1 MRFKGLLS
9 SICLVLCLL
18 AMPAYGQRIMEKLG
32 RGFVAVGGAT
42 GGGTLLSWRL
52 YGPEQGT
59 DVAFNVY
66 KGGTKLNAAPITTST
81 NYLDTGASGTYTLKA
96 IIGGVEEATGTTATN
111 LPNGYLEIPLKDA
124 GGRKIHLGYVGDLD
138 GDGEYDFV
146 VDRFQAGVSQY
157 VDAYKRD
164 GTFMWRVDMG
174 PNSTNTDLSL
184 SGPDT
189 ISCGHA
195 DDETVYDIDSDGKAE
210 LILRG
215 GNGMIFGDGKV
226 LNAST
231 TQTDSFIVAVDGV
244 TGAEKGTEVAVPQD
258 LKSVGNVTGHFSIAY
273 WDGVHPS
280 LYFKGK
286 AGGTAAMMDMG
297 FDFANGAWSLRFKA
311 VRTPIGDYANNHQ
324 VRCVDLDGD
333 GIDEC
338 VNGGYAI
345 KGDGSIFWNMTS
357 QGVSHGDRWHIG
369 KLDPTRAGLQG
380 WAIGQRSGYD
390 WIYYDATKG
399 TVLRKVGAG
408 TTDLA
413 RGTCGDVDPTY
424 LGYECWTGG
433 KVYNNS
439 DLSTATTLSSTAPKQ
454 IGTDAPDQNFRIFWD
469 GDVLSENLN
478 DNKITKWA
486 YPGSSGLAFTSVT
499 FTGGIYGPR
508 DAAPL
513 YGDMFGDWREE
524 VLLEQS
530 DSASMRIY
538 TTAIP
543 TDKRIYTLVHDP
555 EYRDSMCEKGYIQ
568 SHMLDYYLG
577 DGMTDPP
584 APNIKYPDGSGAA
597 GASGGSGG
605 ASGSG
610 GSTGAGGADG
620 GGPTVTGGADGGGPT
635 VTGGADGGG
644 VTLSGGATGSG
655 GSTEAGGAGGGGV
668 TLSGGA
674 TGSGGSTEAGG
685 AGGGSDIVSGG
696 TTASGGTSSGGVAA
710 TGGSGGNA
718 TTGGTTA
725 SGGTGAGGTSASG
738 GVPVSGGNAAT
749 GGTTVASTG
758 GTIATGG
765 TSAAETGGSAS
776 SGSGGAVGGQGGTV
790 HAGSDSGCSCAIGAT
805 SGRASAGYL
814 VAMLGMLCL
823 VLSRH
828 RRRRGFR
835 D

>member
-1 MRFKGLLS
+1 MRNKGFLS
-9 SICLVLCLL
+9 LFFLGICLM
-18 AMPAYGQRIMEKLG
+18 AMPAHGQRIMEKLG
-32 RGFVAVGGAT
+32 RGFVAVGGGT
-42 GGGTLLSWRL
+42 GGTLLSWRL
-52 YGPEQGT
+52 YGTEQGT

-66 KGGTKLNAAPITTST
+66 KGTAKLNTAPITNST
-81 NYLDTGASGTYTLKA
+81 NYQDSGAIGSYTLKA
-96 IIGGVEEATGTTATN
+96 IIGGIEEATGTTATN

-124 GGRKIHLGYVGDLD
+124 GGRKIHLAYVGDLD

-244 TGAEKGTEVAVPQD
+244 TGAEKGKEVAVPQD
-258 LKSVGNVTGHFSIAY
+258 LKATGNVTGHFSIAY

-297 FDFANGAWSLRFKA
+297 FDFKDAAWSLRFKA
-311 VRTPIGDYANNHQ
+311 VRTPINSYANNHQ
-324 VRCVDLDGD
+324 VRCLDLDAD

-369 KLDPTRAGLQG
+369 DLDPTRPGLEG

-424 LGYECWTGG
+424 KGYECWTGS
-433 KVYNNS
+433 KVYNNA
-439 DLSTATTLSSTAPKQ
+439 DLNTATTLSTLAPKQ

-486 YPGSSGLAFTSVT
+486 YPGAPSGGFSSVT

-538 TTAIP
+538 TTAIA
-543 TDKRIYTLVHDP
+543 TEKRIYTLVHDP
-555 EYRDSMCEKGYIQ
+555 EYRNSMCEKGYIQ

-584 APNIKYPDGSGAA
+584 KPNITYPDGSGAA
-597 GASGGSGG
+597 GSGGGGTTGSAGASGGG
-605 ASGSG
+605 
-610 GSTGAGGADG
+610 
-620 GGPTVTGGADGGGPT
+620 
-635 VTGGADGGG
+635 
-644 VTLSGGATGSG
+644 
-655 GSTEAGGAGGGGV
+655 
-668 TLSGGA
+668 
-674 TGSGGSTEAGG
+674 
-685 AGGGSDIVSGG
+685 
-696 TTASGGTSSGGVAA
+696 AA
-710 TGGSGGNA
+710 TGGDMGGSAGTPETGGAAGGSLVTGGNA
-718 TTGGTTA
+718 M
-725 SGGTGAGGTSASG
+725 
-738 GVPVSGGNAAT
+738 
-749 GGTTVASTG
+749 ASTG
-758 GTIATGG
+758 GLATATTAGVAG
-765 TSAAETGGSAS
+765 TGASTSAGAAGQTGTGPTHVATD
-776 SGSGGAVGGQGGTV
+776 A
-790 HAGSDSGCSCAIGAT
+790 GCSCGIGT
-805 SGRASAGYL
+805 RSRCCSAGYL
-814 VAMLGMLCL
+814 FVMLGL
-823 VLSRH
+823 VGFVVH
-828 RRRRGFR
+828 RRRERVSR
-835 D
+835 RK